1 MRHLGRM
8 ACSPAHVG
16 HDPEGTPGNP
26 PRTAL
31 PRTELS
37 WWSRRFRLLTVAA
50 AVLLLTV
57 PSNAYYHYVHY
68 LTGSA
73 PFIPVPEAFDLT
85 ALPDKTVTFF
95 VSDTGLAS
103 YGPNDSFASVLSE
116 VKNAAAVWNSVASS
130 DLRVA
135 FGGLETYNHNQ
146 ISATPGGDVVFEELA
161 PGILGLGAPTVAA
174 GATVQTGQN
183 GQFFPISRGLV
194 ILTNTTAPNAGYGPG
209 PSYQEEFYTTAV
221 HEFGHALGLQHTWT
235 AAAMSQD
242 VIRNTSRARPID
254 ADDIA
259 AISEL
264 YGSVGWAANTGSISG
279 YVTANGRPWTMA
291 SVVAIPPQG
300 PAVSALTNP
309 DGSYTIN
316 GLTPGQYLLYAHP
329 LPPDAVQ
336 QTKNYDALVLP
347 VGATGL
353 PYVPTSGYFQ
363 TVFYPGTTDVTQAAT
378 FNVVAGQA
386 LTGENFAVE
395 PRTQIPVYDIQT
407 YAWLDLVQLTYT
419 YNPSGNRAFITP
431 AYAGTN
437 QPYLQMYVQPNDSTN
452 MPLPAS
458 ATLLGTGT
466 GAAVTIAPYQG
477 WAALY
482 FPNNGGLTPG
492 PRHLVM
498 TFSTS
503 QGIDMFVV
511 PDAINLVRNG
521 PPAITSL
528 TQNGDGS
535 VTVAAAGLT
544 PDSRIFFDGL
554 QAAVTTPFAATGAT
568 DGAITVMPPQGA
580 SGQNA
585 TVTVFTADNQN
596 SMLVQSRN
604 PVTYP
609 YPVANAPQINTVNP
623 PALPAGFNVDGTSA
637 MVDIASANTNFV
649 AGQVTVGFGTS
660 DIAVRRVW
668 VLSPTHLVADVVVA
682 NNASIGAWPVNVI
695 SGFQV
700 AEQPAAFQV
709 QPPNTNLPTPALPVF
724 NAVSYATVLHDAD
737 YGSIFG
743 SNLAMTPTSAQV
755 LLNGVA
761 APVLYASPTQI
772 NFQIPAGFPVG
783 PATLQVSNGSANAYP
798 VYLQIDSSPAVID
811 VPPPPSSTASNG
823 SNAAVETVT
832 AGQVVG
838 VQVTNVDPGIVNAP
852 NRVAVTLSGVPM
864 AVQSVTAAGGGVFQ
878 IQFAV
883 TQSFAG
889 SQVPLVVCVDG
900 SPSLA
905 IQVIAR

>member
-1 MRHLGRM
+1 MRHLGRRV
-8 ACSPAHVG
+8 HLL
-16 HDPEGTPGNP
+16 
-26 PRTAL
+26 AL
-31 PRTELS
+31 
-37 WWSRRFRLLTVAA
+37 AA

-95 VSDTGLAS
+95 VSDTGLAA
-103 YGPNDSFASVLSE
+103 YGPNDSFGSVLSQ
-116 VKNAAAVWNSVASS
+116 VQNAAAVWNSVSSS

-135 FGGLETYNHNQ
+135 FGGLETSNQ
-146 ISATPGGDVVFEELA
+146 ISTTPGGDVVFEELA
-161 PGILGLGAPTVAA
+161 PGILGLGTHTVSTT
-174 GATVQTGQN
+174 ATVQTGQN
-183 GQFFPISRGLV
+183 GQFFPISRGTV
-194 ILTNTTAPNAGYGPG
+194 ILTNSTSTNSNLVNGYGPG
-209 PSYQEEFYTTAV
+209 PSYLEEFYTTAV

-235 AAAMSQD
+235 ASAMSQD

-264 YGSVGWAANTGSISG
+264 YGIVGWAANTGSISG
-279 YVTANGRPWTMA
+279 HVTTTNGQPWNMA

-329 LPPDAVQ
+329 LPQDAVEQ
-336 QTKNYDALVLP
+336 AANVGLALP

-353 PYVPTSGYFQ
+353 PYVPTTGYFQ
-363 TVFYPGTTDVTQAAT
+363 TVFYPGTTDVTQANT

-386 LTGENFAVE
+386 LTGENFAVQ
-395 PRTQIPVYDIQT
+395 PRTQMPVYDIVSW
-407 YAWLDLVQLTYT
+407 AWLDLLSRTYT
-419 YNPSGNRAFITP
+419 YNLAGNRAWVTP
-431 AYAGTN
+431 AYASTD
-437 QPYLQMYVQPNDSTN
+437 QTYLQMYVEPNYLAT
-452 MPLPAS
+452 MPLPTS
-458 ATLLGTGT
+458 ATLLGPGT
-466 GAAVTIAPYQG
+466 GAAVKIFPYQEFEFVG
-477 WAALY
+477 LY
-482 FPNNGGLTPG
+482 FPNTGGMTPG

-503 QGIDMFVV
+503 EGPDLFVV
-511 PDAINLVRNG
+511 PDAITIVQNG
-521 PPAITSL
+521 PPAISSL

-535 VTVAAAGLT
+535 VTVAGVGLT

-554 QAAVTTPFAATGAT
+554 QAVPTVPFAAASTVGT
-568 DGAITVMPPQGA
+568 ITVMPPQGA
-580 SGQNA
+580 SGQTA
-585 TVTVFTADNQN
+585 AVTVYTADNQN
-596 SMLVQSRN
+596 SMLVQSAN

-609 YPVANAPQINTVNP
+609 YPVANAPQINTISP
-623 PALPAGFNVDGTSA
+623 QALPAGFNADGTSA
-637 MVDIASANTNFV
+637 MVDITAANTNFV
-649 AGQVTVGFGTS
+649 DGQVTVGFGTS

-682 NNASIGAWPVNVI
+682 NNAVIGANPVNVI

-700 AEQPAAFQV
+700 AEQPAAFQI
-709 QPPNTNLPTPALPVF
+709 QPPNTSLPTPALPVF

-737 YGSIFG
+737 YASIFG
-743 SNLAMTPTSAQV
+743 SNLSIAPAGAQV
-755 LLNGVA
+755 LLNGQP

-772 NFQIPAGFPVG
+772 NFQIPSGFPVG
-783 PATLQVSNGSANAYP
+783 PATLQVNNGSANAYP
-798 VYLQIDSSPAVID
+798 LYLQIDTSPAVIS
-811 VPPPPSSTASNG
+811 VPPPASGATANG

-832 AGQVVG
+832 PGEIVSL
-838 VQVTNVDPGIVNAP
+838 QVTNVDPGIVNAP
-852 NRVAVTLSGVPM
+852 SRVAVTLSGVPM
-864 AVQSVTAAGGGVFQ
+864 AVESVTAVGGGVFQ

-889 SQVPLVVCVDG
+889 WQVPLVVSVDG

>member
-1 MRHLGRM
+1 MRYLGN
-8 ACSPAHVG
+8 AGQVG
-16 HDPEGTPGNP
+16 NPRGSDGIAGNP
-26 PRTAL
+26 P
-31 PRTELS
+31 
-37 WWSRRFRLLTVAA
+37 RRFRLLAVAA

-68 LTGSA
+68 GVPGLPTY
-73 PFIPVPEAFDLT
+73 FPVPEAFDLT

-95 VSDTGLAS
+95 VTDTGLKT

-135 FGGLETYNHNQ
+135 FGGLETYNPNQ
-146 ISATPGGDVVFEELA
+146 VSTTPGGDVVFEELA

-174 GATVQTGQN
+174 GAAVQTGQN

-194 ILTNTTAPNAGYGPG
+194 ILTNTTARNAAYGPG
-209 PSYQEEFYTTAV
+209 PSYTEEFYTTAV

-264 YGSVGWAANTGSISG
+264 YGIAGWQANTGSISG
-279 YVTANGRPWTMA
+279 YVTANGQPWNMA
-291 SVVAIPPQG
+291 SVVAIPPVG

-329 LPPDAVQ
+329 LPPDATQSATYVGL
-336 QTKNYDALVLP
+336 ALP
-347 VGATGL
+347 VNATGL
-353 PYVPTSGYFQ
+353 PYEPTTGYFQ
-363 TVFYPGTTDVTQAAT
+363 TVFYPGTTDVTQATT
-378 FNVVAGQA
+378 FNVAAGQA
-386 LTGENFAVE
+386 LTAQNFAVA
-395 PRTQIPVYDIQT
+395 PRSQVPVYD
-407 YAWLDLVQLTYT
+407 VLTYIFLDPASRS
-419 YNPSGNRAFITP
+419 YSLLPAPLWISP
-431 AYAGTN
+431 AYASTS
-437 QPYLQMYVQPNDSTN
+437 QPYLRIFASPNS
-452 MPLPAS
+452 MPAMPKPLTAS
-458 ATLLGTGT
+458 LLGPGT
-466 GAAVTIAPYQG
+466 APSQDIQMDGEYVVMDFQ
-477 WAALY
+477 
-482 FPNNGGLTPG
+482 NQGGLTPG
-492 PRHLVM
+492 PRHLAL
-498 TFSTS
+498 TFATS
-503 QGIDMFVV
+503 QGTDLYVL
-511 PDAINLVRNG
+511 PDAITLVQNG
-521 PPAITSL
+521 PPAIGSL
-528 TQNGDGS
+528 TQNADGS

-544 PDSRIFFDGL
+544 PDSRIFFDGQ
-554 QAAVTTPFAATGAT
+554 QAAVTTPFAATDAN
-568 DGAITVMPPQGA
+568 DGTVTVRPPQGA

-596 SMLVQSRN
+596 SMLLQSAN
-604 PVTYP
+604 PVTYA
-609 YPVANAPQINTVNP
+609 YPAANAPQITTVTP
-623 PALPAGFNVDGTSA
+623 SALPAGFNADGTSA
-637 MVDIASANTNFV
+637 VVDITAANSNFV
-649 AGQVTVGFGTS
+649 PGQVTVGFGTS

-682 NNASIGAWPVNVI
+682 NNAVIGAWPVNVV

-709 QPPNTNLPTPALPVF
+709 QPANTGLPTPALPIY

-743 SNLAMTPTSAQV
+743 SNLAVTPTSAQV

-772 NFQIPAGFPVG
+772 NFQIPSGFPVG
-783 PATLQVSNGSANAYP
+783 PATLQVSNGSVSAYP
-798 VYLQIDSSPAVID
+798 LYLEIDSSPAVIA
-811 VPPPPSSTASNG
+811 VPLAAGVTATAG

-832 AGQVVG
+832 PGQVAS
-838 VQVTNVDPGIVNAP
+838 VQVTNVDPEIVNAP
-852 NRVAVTLSGVPM
+852 KRVAVTLSGVPM
-864 AVQSVTAAGGGVFQ
+864 AVQSVTAVGGGVFQ

-889 SQVPLVVCVDG
+889 WQVPLVVLVDG
-900 SPSLA
+900 SPSLSVP
-905 IQVIAR
+905 VIAY